1 MSRFDRLMQE
11 SIPIHRLLGAG
22 PTGGKTY
29 EPPLSAPPAFI
40 KGRLEWQRK
49 KIINDRGEEALSEA
63 VLYTPTRL
71 KPGDLVKADGR
82 NWPVIAVRERKGLY
96 GGASDHWEVSL

>member
-1 MSRFDRLMQE
+1 MQE
-11 SIPIHRLLGAG
+11 RIPIHRFQGVG

-29 EPPLSAPPAFI
+29 DPPLSAPSAII

-49 KIINDRGEEALSEA
+49 KTINDRGEEALSEA

-71 KPGDLVKADGR
+71 KPGDLVKADSR

-96 GGASDHWEVSL
+96 GGQSDHWEVYL